1 MQDDKDRTTHRYEPK
16 FRWKRTQIDNE
27 DPPTDFDW
35 MGYDDVEPIG
45 RIRKELQGPTKGKWQ
60 WAGWYSR
67 KYTGAPPTP
76 NTGWVDTARIAT
88 QKVEEYWERSKQV
101 MRPRGDGIGNSD
113 TT

>member
-1 MQDDKDRTTHRYEPK
+1 MTNRYEPK
-16 FRWKRTQIDNE
+16 FRWKRTQIDKD

-35 MGYDDVEPIG
+35 MGYDDGEPIG
-45 RIRKELQGPTKGKWQ
+45 RIRKELHGPTKGKWQ

-113 TT
+113 ST